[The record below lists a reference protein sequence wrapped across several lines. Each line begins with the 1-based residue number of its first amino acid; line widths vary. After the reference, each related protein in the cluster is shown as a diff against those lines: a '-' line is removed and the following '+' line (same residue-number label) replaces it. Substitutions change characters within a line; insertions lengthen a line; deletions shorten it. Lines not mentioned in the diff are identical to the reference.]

1 MIEKILPSKLSRYL
15 IKNFLKMFLLIFLI
29 SFMIVFVINFF
40 EFSPKM
46 QKYSI
51 DSLISLKIIFFRTM
65 PIIEAIMMF
74 ILALGVNFEL
84 IRICD
89 KSELT
94 IIYMSNYSPWRVLK
108 TILITAA
115 TIGILNITLFNRLS
129 IKLYNI
135 SEKLFLES
143 IDESAEV
150 KYLES
155 KYGIWLNLKLSDE
168 EDLIIKSNKVFID
181 KLVFKKIDGI
191 IISENG
197 KLLRKITADNM
208 QICDNEIIF
217 NNLVYI
223 EKSELNHCEEKVVM
237 MTNVDDKFIKKQ
249 LRNNYEKLKL
259 IPFLILKKLIRDYK
273 IAGLDINKFK
283 AKMFNF
289 ISIPFYYAFISC
301 FIFITVKINQRNSKN
316 MFDTL
321 KIVLMVIFLFVVQSI
336 ISELSVYGLIYSYSN
351 LLFSVFLLV
360 VMFKELIKKIELV

>member
-223 EKSELNHCEEKVVM
+223 EKSELNHYEEKVVM
-237 MTNVDDKFIKKQ
+237 ITNIDDKFIKKQ

-351 LLFSVFLLV
+351 LLFAVFLLV